1 MDTEFP
7 ADALTSGSSP
17 VLPPEHAAVR
27 RRVREFAL
35 REIAPHANAWDEAE
49 TFPLELYQKAARA
62 GVLGA
67 GFPAAYGGTGE
78 GFGAKFI
85 VKEELTRFG
94 SGGVRASLTSLGI
107 GLPPILALGHAA
119 MRERVARPV
128 LAGDK
133 ISCLAITEPSGG
145 SDVAN
150 LQTTAK
156 LDGDHYVVNGSK
168 ILITSGMRADF
179 YTVAVRTGGPGKNGL
194 SLLLVERGTPGFT
207 QTRLKKTGWW
217 ASDTAEL
224 GFDNCRVPADNLI
237 GRENQ
242 GFKGMMVNFN
252 EERLGNSAIMLGA
265 AKACYDESV
274 GYAKRREVF
283 GRTVIAN
290 QVIQHKLVD
299 MATKILAVHT
309 LLYTLAWQSANGEQS
324 AARIAML
331 KNLAAEACEFC
342 AGEAVQIHGG
352 HGILRGNRVERLF
365 RESKILSIGGGS
377 IEILKDLAA
386 RQLDLA

>member
-1 MDTEFP
+1 
-7 ADALTSGSSP
+7 
-17 VLPPEHAAVR
+17 VV
-27 RRVREFAL
+27 
-35 REIAPHANAWDEAE
+35 
-49 TFPLELYQKAARA
+49 
-62 GVLGA
+62 
-67 GFPAAYGGTGE
+67 
-78 GFGAKFI
+78 
-85 VKEELTRFG
+85 
-94 SGGVRASLTSLGI
+94 
-107 GLPPILALGHAA
+107 
-119 MRERVARPV
+119 RPV
-128 LAGDK
+128 LSGDK

-145 SDVAN
+145 SDVAR
-150 LQTTAK
+150 LQTTARR
-156 LDGDHYVVNGSK
+156 DGGHYVVNGAK

-179 YTVAVRTGGPGKNGL
+179 YTVAVRTGGPGKSGL

-207 QTRLKKTGWW
+207 QRRLKKTGWW

-224 GFDNCRVPADNLI
+224 GFEDCRVPVENLI
-237 GRENQ
+237 GAENE

-274 GYAKRREVF
+274 SYAKRRQVF

-299 MATKILAVHT
+299 MATKILAVDT
-309 LLYTLAWQSANGEQS
+309 LLYTLAWQSAAGEPS

-331 KNLAAEACEFC
+331 KNLAAEACESC
-342 AGEAVQIHGG
+342 ASEAVQIHGG

-377 IEILKDLAA
+377 VEILKDLAA
-386 RQLDLA
+386 RQLGLA